1 MLGHVR
7 PLLAT
12 LVGTDSERM
21 ILNVFYSQG
30 IEGCRGRGGGL
41 LGFLWISS
49 LDINQIFSETM
60 KSLKIESG
68 H

>member
-12 LVGTDSERM
+12 LVGTDSERK
-21 ILNVFYSQG
+21 ILNLFYSQG
-30 IEGCRGRGGGL
+30 IEGCGEGEL
-41 LGFLWISS
+41 LGFPWISS
-49 LDINQIFSETM
+49 LDINQMFSETM